1 MARNTIFRRV
11 MFKCAGCGTE
21 KEAKAQVPVQHAR
34 TPLATP
40 EGWGTADVLGQ
51 HDTLGI
57 VTVLAVPVCSEECGQ
72 AFMIALNADPKEG
85 RVTTAPPEIV
95 AHVRKCQETFG
106 TGAKSGGIDV
116 EAQKASE
123 PRLVA
128 VPGDDGFDAPRG
140 PGSAP

>member
-40 EGWGTADVLGQ
+40 EGWGTADVMGQ
-51 HDTLGI
+51 HDTFGA
-57 VTVLAVPVCSEECGQ
+57 VTVLAIPVCSEECGV
-72 AFMIALNADPKEG
+72 AFMEALNADPKAPVVGAQADMVEWV
-85 RVTTAPPEIV
+85 RNAQTA
-95 AHVRKCQETFG
+95 FG
-106 TGAKSGGIDV
+106 TGAKSGGLDV
-116 EAQKASE
+116 EAQKAAE
-123 PRLVA
+123 PKLIA

-140 PGSAP
+140 PGSAA